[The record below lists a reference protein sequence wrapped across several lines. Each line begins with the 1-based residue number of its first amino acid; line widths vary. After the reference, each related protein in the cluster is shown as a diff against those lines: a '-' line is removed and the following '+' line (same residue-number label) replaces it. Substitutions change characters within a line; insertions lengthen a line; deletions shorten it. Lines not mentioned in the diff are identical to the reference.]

1 MSFIYLDVFLDA
13 AQHSQFGFYAHAK
26 GISVEAELGM
36 LGGVDHTLCNRNVF
50 LKRFMTGVDHDRAV
64 KPGVDAVITGFFVS
78 VIQMYSENCTR
89 KHLFGGAN
97 HRLGHAFVGIFS
109 GALGELD
116 DERRPALDIAA
127 KEAE

>member
-13 AQHSQFGFYAHAK
+13 AQHSQFGLYADAF
-26 GISVEAELGM
+26 
-36 LGGVDHTLCNRNVF
+36 GVRAIDHTLCNRNVF
-50 LKRFMTGVDHDRAV
+50 LKRFTTSVDHDRAI
-64 KPGVDAVITGFFVS
+64 KPGVDAVVTGFFVS
-78 VIQMYSENCTR
+78 MIEMHSENCIR

-97 HRLGHAFVGIFS
+97 HRLEHAFVGIFS

-116 DERRPALDIAA
+116 DERRPALDVAA

>member
-13 AQHSQFGFYAHAK
+13 AQHSQFGLYADAFDVRA
-26 GISVEAELGM
+26 I
-36 LGGVDHTLCNRNVF
+36 DPTLCSRNVF

-64 KPGVDAVITGFFVS
+64 NPGVDAVITGFFVS

-89 KHLFGGAN
+89 KRLFGGAN
-97 HRLGHAFVGIFS
+97 HRLEHAFVGIFS